1 MLWLNTNMKN
11 ETNSEILTL
20 ERQTSGFFLRG
31 REKPFIAQYYFLSTY
46 KQYELSDFLKK
57 HCLCDSSFHHPL
69 KSGATSR
76 R

>member
-20 ERQTSGFFLRG
+20 ERQASGSFLRG

-46 KQYELSDFLKK
+46 KQHGVSDLKERCLSE
-57 HCLCDSSFHHPL
+57 SSFHHPL